1 MTRALERNLASI
13 GERIV
18 LLAPS
23 ASATA
28 GMFSNVVVDEPR
40 HRQLVRHVQRFR
52 AGIYL
57 NDRAIQPHQLSSGGL
72 HQTLE
77 DQVAWHM
84 VSFGRDGQVNACA
97 LYLEHD
103 DPTAFDDLRVRHSA
117 MALNPE
123 WRPRLVAAVASELA
137 RARRDGLRY
146 VELGGW
152 AVAESCRGTSGPLAL
167 ALAVYGFSR
176 RGARGAL
183 GMTTATFRHCSA
195 TILKR
200 LGGSRFEIDGAE
212 LPPYFDSGYNCMMEL
227 LRFDSRR
234 PNPRYVRLIDALGER
249 LADVPVIARPVR
261 ARRCFGPLC
270 PGEQVALAS

>member
-1 MTRALERNLASI
+1 
-13 GERIV
+13 
-18 LLAPS
+18 
-23 ASATA
+23 
-28 GMFSNVVVDEPR
+28 MFSNVIVDEAR
-40 HRQLVRHVQRFR
+40 HRQLVRDVQRFR
-52 AGIYL
+52 GGIYL
-57 NDRAIQPHQLSSGGL
+57 NDSAIKTDQLSPSGL

-77 DQVAWHM
+77 DEFGWHM

-103 DPTAFDDLRVRHSA
+103 NTAMFDDLRVRHSA
-117 MALNPE
+117 LALNPE
-123 WRPRLVAAVASELA
+123 WRPRLAAAIASELT
-137 RARRDGLRY
+137 RARQDGLKY

-152 AVAESCRGTSGPLAL
+152 AVAETCRGTSGPLAL
-167 ALAVYGFSR
+167 ALAIYGFSR

-212 LPPYFDSGYNCMMEL
+212 LPPYFDSSYNCMMEL

-234 PNPRYVRLIDALGER
+234 PNPRYVGLIDALGER
-249 LADVPVIARPVR
+249 LADVPVIARPVK
-261 ARRCFGPLC
+261 ARRCAVMRPDSGPIGPFV
-270 PGEQVALAS
+270 PGETEVPLAS